1 MILYFISRGHKK
13 IKQKIVLFKKNYFLS
28 MNIWFPEGL
37 YLSALAYSSLL
48 MTSALFFY
56 HMVRVRSM
64 EMNPVLAGIVAITL
78 LVVSVVLVGVSISVY
93 RVRIREMSASPSLT
107 ETQRVFI
114 QQEWR
119 HWTLYLVLGIA
130 YMLVQVV
137 IALYITI
144 ETLKHLH

>member
-1 MILYFISRGHKK
+1 
-13 IKQKIVLFKKNYFLS
+13 

-56 HMVRVRSM
+56 HMVRVQSM

-78 LVVSVVLVGVSISVY
+78 LIVSVVLVGVSISVY

-107 ETQRVFI
+107 ETQHMFI

-119 HWTLYLVLGIA
+119 HWTIYLVLGIA

-137 IALYITI
+137 IAVYITI
-144 ETLKHLH
+144 ETLKHLRTRLPSDRKRNPRGLSGV